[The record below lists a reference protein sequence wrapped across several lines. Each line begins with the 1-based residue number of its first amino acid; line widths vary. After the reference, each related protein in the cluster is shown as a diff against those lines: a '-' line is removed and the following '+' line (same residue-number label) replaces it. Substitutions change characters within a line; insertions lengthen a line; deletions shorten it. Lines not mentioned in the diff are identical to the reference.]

1 MEVTIPTE
9 PSDIPLSK
17 YIECYKIGQEESLDQ
32 TWRAKK
38 IIKTITGVGFN
49 TLEQIP
55 IRQLD
60 QIANK
65 IGLVLQT
72 EQEFKQR
79 FTWKGI
85 EYGFIPNLEDLTTAE
100 FVDIDS
106 YGGDEFIENLH
117 VVMAILYRPI
127 KEEFKDLYS
136 IEPYKGTDG
145 EHFKDLPLSII
156 QGALAFFLRL
166 GQGLLQTTLDSLTES
181 ETKVHLPDMVG
192 TMFYSPSQMETS

>member
-9 PSDIPLSK
+9 PSDVPLSK

-100 FVDIDS
+100 
-106 YGGDEFIENLH
+106 
-117 VVMAILYRPI
+117 
-127 KEEFKDLYS
+127 
-136 IEPYKGTDG
+136 
-145 EHFKDLPLSII
+145 
-156 QGALAFFLRL
+156 
-166 GQGLLQTTLDSLTES
+166 
-181 ETKVHLPDMVG
+181 
-192 TMFYSPSQMETS
+192 